1 LKIFQYYNIEKELYN
16 IRIELKKIEDEY
28 LSESIISNNLMN
40 DKVFVNRLFDL
51 HLYNYFLENEKLYYL
66 DNFELGLSGFTKID
80 IEVYTKA
87 NINVLYNQILY
98 YDKLLNGVYWSYRDK
113 FKFILENFESNKFLN
128 QKYKYEKYYLLS
140 LKKIIKEENFIFK
153 NLKRQEK
160 IKLYETDHLIKK
172 PILDS

>member
-1 LKIFQYYNIEKELYN
+1 
-16 IRIELKKIEDEY
+16 
-28 LSESIISNNLMN
+28 M
-40 DKVFVNRLFDL
+40 
-51 HLYNYFLENEKLYYL
+51 
-66 DNFELGLSGFTKID
+66 GLSGFTKID

-113 FKFILENFESNKFLN
+113 FKFILENLESNKFLN

-140 LKKIIKEENFIFK
+140 LKKIIKEENFILK